1 MAKTKQAN
9 SSKSKSSESKE
20 KSSAKQKF
28 SKEQYIEW
36 FEQMLLMRRFEERAG
51 QMLMQGK
58 FTGFCHLYIGQE
70 AVTGGMASAIEK
82 DDKVI
87 TAYRDHVHPIALGM
101 DPKYVMAELFGKKTG
116 CSKGKGGSMHMFD
129 KSRNL
134 FGGHGIVGAHIP
146 LGAGMAKAEKQM
158 GTDNAVLC
166 FLGDGAVRQG
176 AFHETMNMAM
186 TWELPVVFVI
196 ENNRYAMGT
205 SVERISNVTELYE
218 LACAYKMP
226 SGQVDGMSVE
236 AVHEA
241 FEDAM
246 GHARKGKG
254 PTLLEVNTYRYKG
267 HSASDPATYRT
278 KEELE
283 YYQSLDPIEKVRK
296 TIKDKKYLSQKK
308 IEEIEK
314 KVEDKVK
321 EAIEFADNSE
331 LPDPEELYNDVYTQE
346 DYPFVREY

>member
-1 MAKTKQAN
+1 MAKTEKQA
-9 SSKSKSSESKE
+9 KAERQKKAE
-20 KSSAKQKF
+20 KSAAEQKF
-28 SKEQYIEW
+28 SKEQYLEW
-36 FEQMLLMRRFEERAG
+36 FEQMLVMRRFEERAG

-70 AVTGGMASAIEK
+70 AVTAGMGSSVKK

-101 DPKYVMAELFGKKTG
+101 EPKYVMAELFGKKTG

-146 LGAGMAKAEKQM
+146 LGAGMAKAEKQA
-158 GTDNAVLC
+158 GTWNAILC
-166 FLGDGAVRQG
+166 FLGDGAARQG

-186 TWELPVVFVI
+186 TWKLPVVFAI

-205 SVERISNVTELYE
+205 AVENISNVTELYE
-218 LACAYKMP
+218 LASAYKMP
-226 SGQVDGMSVE
+226 AEQVDGMSVE
-236 AVHEA
+236 ACHEA

-246 GHARKGKG
+246 GRARNKEG
-254 PTLLEVNTYRYKG
+254 PTLLEINTYRYKG

-278 KEELE
+278 KDELE
-283 YYQSLDPIEKVRK
+283 YYQSQDPIEKVRK
-296 TIKDKKYLSQKK
+296 TIKDRKHLSKEK
-308 IEEIEK
+308 MDEMEK
-314 KVEDKVK
+314 KVVDRIK
-321 EAIEFADNSE
+321 EAIEFADNSDR
-331 LPDPEELYNDVYTQE
+331 PDPEELYDDIYTQE
-346 DYPFVREY
+346 DYPFIREY